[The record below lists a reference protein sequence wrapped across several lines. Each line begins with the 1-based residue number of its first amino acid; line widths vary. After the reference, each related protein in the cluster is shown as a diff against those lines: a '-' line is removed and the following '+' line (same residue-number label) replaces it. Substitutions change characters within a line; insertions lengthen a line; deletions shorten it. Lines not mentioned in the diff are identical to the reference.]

1 MQTKKQSIIETITS
15 ILIGYI
21 ISLVSLFIIFPI
33 LGIESNSGKNMI
45 ISFYFTAISLIR
57 GYYVRRYFNKKQNK

>member
-33 LGIESNSGKNMI
+33 LGIESNSGKNII
-45 ISFYFTAISLIR
+45 ISFYFTVISLIR